1 MPSVAKDRSSQLHGL
16 SQDIREIFGQA
27 QNTSLNHQKNIIALY
42 KLHNKAVGIIEP
54 HRNGVKMLG
63 ENEFKKTM
71 FDILNTVL
79 AFKKGVVQA
88 DRAVKFLAN
97 YFKHMNDRVLTDED
111 DMDNTSMDTAA
122 SRFTDNVVEYLL
134 NNGCGAKDKVVR
146 YRSVLI
152 CAEIVFVLGEIDQD
166 IYDRLYTVLLERL
179 TDKETSVRTQAAIAL
194 GKFSQTEE
202 DPRLLEILLD
212 GLAYDP
218 SWEVRRAIVMNI
230 PITAASLPAIVDRTK
245 DTEPTVRKLVF
256 SHVLNRDL
264 SANDKVPHHP
274 ANLTIAQ
281 RESIC
286 KNGFGD
292 RESTVRSAA
301 AGLIEVWMRALG
313 DEELDMVT
321 QVTRLLERFDLM
333 ENKVANDMLLG
344 VFAELPHIFES
355 ISFKETFWGSLTP
368 EKAFMIRVFV
378 EHCDAVNKRDRK
390 EEVLP
395 EVTALAFRIEH
406 VYEQLFILIR
416 DEEAGEVELDDEARV
431 DRQDEKDNYEM
442 ILQEMLKL
450 AVRLDYQDEAGR
462 RKMHTLI
469 ENLLVKGLTPRHVP
483 VCLDVFRVL
492 SNSEGDL
499 IRRVVGII
507 EYIRDPPQEEEDEPP
522 IEDDPDASFDQTPG
536 TSGSRTK
543 SREEMTPAEQEHEDE
558 KILVCLT
565 LLEGCLERINGPLS
579 EHALLDAVRN
589 NLIAPCLA
597 RKEIAFREKAT
608 LCLALMCLIDEE
620 MGVRWINF
628 FYVQIERSET
638 SEDMKLH
645 MLRAV
650 FDILIVYSNRILSS
664 EAEERYI
671 SFFTNL
677 LDNERSAKMQAVLGG
692 GLAKFA
698 LAGVLVNKMLLQRL
712 VVMYFRPSS
721 ANNHALRQC
730 LHYFIPMFCRLNP
743 ANQAH
748 INSIFLPTLEELC
761 ILHYTKDDDEDMVP
775 MLQIGSMFAEWTDPG
790 IVLADKGDPILQ
802 FETALEITR
811 ELAKGKLHEEHSKE
825 FRKVLFQVLP
835 KLNLPDAIDERQLV
849 HLKVW
854 VKYLRAS
861 RPPRDTVAKTAF
873 KKFEDAFVKKYEE
886 QLRDFDENQYR
897 ALEDFNN
904 LFEEVDNLIPEDD
917 EVVEPVER
925 SGRKRRSMS
934 VTSTTTD
941 GEGPSDRTRRG
952 KAKAKKRRVSTSED
966 EDSYDEDETDRAGST
981 PPQSSAPT
989 RTMPKRAATRRPAP
1003 EPTLDLVTNRIEETD
1018 EDDDDAEAT
1027 PRVSNR
1033 TRSSHTTDDDDESQP
1048 NLSASTIPN
1057 DSIFDDEDEE
1067 EEDEVSGLL
1076 VED

>member
-1 MPSVAKDRSSQLHGL
+1 MPSVAKDKSPQLHGL
-16 SQDIREIFGQA
+16 SKDIREIFGQA
-27 QNTSLNHQKNIIALY
+27 QNNSLNHQKNVIALY

-63 ENEFKKTM
+63 ESEFKKTM
-71 FDILNTVL
+71 LDILNTVL
-79 AFKKGVVQA
+79 AYKKGVVQA
-88 DRAVKFLAN
+88 DRVVKFLAS
-97 YFKHMNDRVLTDED
+97 YFKHMNDRVPTDED

-202 DPRLLEILLD
+202 DPRLLETLLD

-230 PITAASLPAIVDRTK
+230 PITATSLSAIIDRTK
-245 DTEPTVRKLVF
+245 DTEPTVRKLVY
-256 SHVLNRDL
+256 SHVLVRDL
-264 SANDKVPHHP
+264 PASAKVPHHP

-281 RESIC
+281 RELIC
-286 KNGFGD
+286 RNGFGD
-292 RESTVRSAA
+292 REPTVRNAA

-313 DEELDMVT
+313 EDEELDMVT
-321 QVTRLLERFDLM
+321 QVTKLLERFDLM

-355 ISFKETFWGSLTP
+355 IGFDETFWDSLTP

-378 EHCDAVNKRDRK
+378 EHCDAISKPDRKRDRK
-390 EEVLP
+390 EEALP
-395 EVTALAFRIEH
+395 EVTALAFQIEH

-416 DEEAGEVELDDEARV
+416 DEEAGEVELDDESRT
-431 DRQDEKDNYEM
+431 DRQDEKDNYEL

-522 IEDDPDASFDQTPG
+522 MEDDPDASFDQTPR
-536 TSGSRTK
+536 TSGSRTR
-543 SREEMTPAEQEHEDE
+543 SREEMTPAEQEREDE

-597 RKEIAFREKAT
+597 RKEIAFRERAT

-620 MGVRWINF
+620 MGVKWINF

-645 MLRAV
+645 MLRA
-650 FDILIVYSNRILSS
+650 
-664 EAEERYI
+664 EERYI
-671 SFFTNL
+671 NFFTNL
-677 LDNERSAKMQAVLGG
+677 LDNERSAKMQAVLGE

-721 ANNHALRQC
+721 AKNHALRQC

-790 IVLADKGDPILQ
+790 IVLADKGDPILH
-802 FETALEITR
+802 FETALEIIR

-825 FRKVLFQVLP
+825 YRKVLFQVLP
-835 KLNLPDAIDERQLV
+835 KLNLPDTVDERKLV

-873 KKFEDAFVKKYEE
+873 KKFEDAFIKKYEE
-886 QLRDFDENQYR
+886 QLKDFDEDQYR
-897 ALEDFNN
+897 ALQDFND

-917 EVVEPVER
+917 EVAEPVER

-1018 EDDDDAEAT
+1018 EDDEDAEAT

-1033 TRSSHTTDDDDESQP
+1033 TRSSRTTDDDDESQP
-1048 NLSASTIPN
+1048 NLSVSTIPN
-1057 DSIFDDEDEE
+1057 DSIFDNDDEE